1 MFEWFKTIL
10 ILPFNVILVIPFLIL
25 YFSNYHY
32 QIPDGVF
39 IVIGSIIL
47 IAGMF
52 LSGWTMVLFNNTG
65 CGTAAPWNPPKNL
78 VIEGPYC
85 YVRNPMII
93 GVLLILFAEF
103 FLLNAVQILWWII
116 IFFVINTIYFRVFEE
131 KQLENNFGDD
141 YRRYRQN
148 VPMWIP
154 RFTPWHL

>member
-10 ILPFNVILVIPFLIL
+10 ILPFNVIVVIPFFIL

-32 QIPDGVF
+32 HIPDGVF
-39 IVIGSIIL
+39 IVIGCIIL
-47 IAGMF
+47 IAGLF
-52 LSGWTMVLFNNTG
+52 LAGWTMMLFNNIG
-65 CGTAAPWNPPKNL
+65 FGTPAPWNPPKNL

-93 GVLLILFAEF
+93 GVLLILLAEF
-103 FLLNAVQILWWII
+103 FLLHAVQILWWVI